1 MKPDFATTEFLIQLH
16 KWKELSKNDILPF
29 SSITEENRNTHI
41 FYDDSAP
48 SFIDKDITKYNIVR
62 NFVFVTDVL
71 AGETKKEVLSTFYGV
86 FQYVEVAALIFSVQD
101 MPNPNKAHLT
111 ISHLLS
117 DFHVLIEGGYIT
129 SLAI

>member
-29 SSITEENRNTHI
+29 SSITEENRNMHI
-41 FYDDSAP
+41 FYDDTTP
-48 SFIDKDITKYNIVR
+48 SFIGEDTTQYNIVR
-62 NFVFVTDVL
+62 NFVFVTDAL
-71 AGETKKEVLSTFYGV
+71 TGEVKKEILSTFDGV
-86 FQYVEVAALIFSVQD
+86 FQDVEATALIFSDQD
-101 MPNPNKAHLT
+101 MPNPSKAHLT

-117 DFHVLIEGGYIT
+117 DFHVLVEGGYIT